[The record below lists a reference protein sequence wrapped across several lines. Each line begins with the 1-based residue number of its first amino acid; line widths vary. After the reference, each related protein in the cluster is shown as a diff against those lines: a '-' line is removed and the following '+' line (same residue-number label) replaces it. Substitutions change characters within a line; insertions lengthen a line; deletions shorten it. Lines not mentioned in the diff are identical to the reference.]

1 MSTLRALLAPRAS
14 VVFTSKTG
22 AVVQTPRG
30 ISRLRPHRACSYA
43 ALVLAFAGLGCSSG
57 SLGRADASAD
67 EPAATQALDVEVVSP
82 ARGDIVRTISLPA
95 SIEADQQATLY
106 SKVSG
111 YLESISVDIGD
122 RVGQGQ
128 LLAKIDVP
136 EISDQLREG
145 EAELAAALADRRIA
159 DAELASAGAK
169 SKLQA
174 LTYERLQ
181 AVRTAEPDV
190 VSQQDVDE
198 AKAQSDMA
206 AANVK
211 EAEGQIL
218 RIDSRIKQL
227 EAAKQRLQTLLGF
240 AEIRAPFDGVVTDR
254 FVDPGAL
261 LQAGRSS
268 VSVQEIVTVAK
279 VDKVR
284 VAVDVPESEAPHVR
298 TSGDATVVIDA
309 MPGKQFQGSISRFS
323 RSLNPTTRTM
333 RAEIDLPNPD
343 GVLLP
348 GMFGRATLSLAIR
361 AGAVTVPAEALH
373 AEGERS
379 FVYEVIGGRA
389 RRVDVETA
397 PGDGI
402 DIEITRGLNGGERVI
417 VAAREPLSDGTAV
430 SAVEANPEPRP

>member
-1 MSTLRALLAPRAS
+1 MSTPRALLAPRAT
-14 VVFTSKTG
+14 VAFTNKTG
-22 AVVQTPRG
+22 AVAQRPRG
-30 ISRLRPHRACSYA
+30 ISRLRPRSACSCA
-43 ALVLAFAGLGCSSG
+43 ALALALTGLGCSSG

-67 EPAATQALDVEVVSP
+67 EPATAQALDVEVVSA
-82 ARGDIVRTISLPA
+82 ARGDVVRTISLPA

-111 YLESISVDIGD
+111 YLESIAVDIGD
-122 RVGQGQ
+122 RVSQGQ
-128 LLAKIDVP
+128 LLAEIDVP

-145 EAELAAALADRRIA
+145 AAELAAAQADRSMA
-159 DAELASAGAK
+159 EAELASAGAK
-169 SKLQA
+169 SRLQA
-174 LTYERLQ
+174 LTYERLE

-190 VSQQDVDE
+190 VSRQDVDE

-211 EAEGQIL
+211 ETESQIL
-218 RIDSRIKQL
+218 QIDSRIQQL
-227 EAAKQRLQTLLGF
+227 EAAQQRLETLLGF
-240 AEIRAPFDGVVTDR
+240 AEIRAPFDGIVTDR

-261 LQAGRSS
+261 LQAATSS
-268 VSVQEIVTVAK
+268 DSVQKIVAVAK

-284 VAVDVPESEAPHVR
+284 VAIDVPESEAPYVR
-298 TSGDATVVIDA
+298 ASSAATVTVDA
-309 MPGKQFQGSISRFS
+309 MPGKQFQGSVSRFS
-323 RSLNPTTRTM
+323 RSLNPATRTM
-333 RAEIDLPNPD
+333 RAEIDLPNAD
-343 GVLLP
+343 GLLLP
-348 GMFGRATLSLAIR
+348 GMFGRATLTLATR
-361 AGAVTVPAEALH
+361 ADAVTVPAEALH

-402 DIEITRGLNGGERVI
+402 DIEITGGLNGNERVI

-430 SAVEANPEPRP
+430 NAVEANRESRP

>member
-1 MSTLRALLAPRAS
+1 MSTLRALLAPRA
-14 VVFTSKTG
+14 VVAVTSETG
-22 AVVQTPRG
+22 AVAQRPRG
-30 ISRLRPHRACSYA
+30 NSRLRPRSACACA
-43 ALVLAFAGLGCSSG
+43 ALALAFTGLGCSSG

-67 EPAATQALDVEVVSP
+67 EPAAAQALDVEVVSP

-95 SIEADQQATLY
+95 SVEADQQATLY

-111 YLESISVDIGD
+111 YLESIAVDIGD
-122 RVGQGQ
+122 RVSQGQ

-136 EISDQLREG
+136 EISDQLREA
-145 EAELAAALADRRIA
+145 EAELAAAAADRRMA
-159 DAELASAGAK
+159 DAEFASAGAK
-169 SKLQA
+169 SKLQT

-211 EAEGQIL
+211 ETESQIL
-218 RIDSRIKQL
+218 QIDSRIKQL

-240 AEIRAPFDGVVTDR
+240 AEIRAPFGGIVTDR

-261 LQAGRSS
+261 LQAATASD
-268 VSVQEIVTVAK
+268 SVQKIVAVAK

-284 VAVDVPESEAPHVR
+284 VAIDVPESEAPHVR
-298 TSGDATVVIDA
+298 ASGDATVMIDA

-323 RSLNPTTRTM
+323 RSLNPATRTM
-333 RAEIDLPNPD
+333 RAEIDLPNTD

-348 GMFGRATLSLAIR
+348 GMFGRATLTLAIR

-379 FVYEVIGGRA
+379 FVYEAIGGLA

-402 DIEITRGLNGGERVI
+402 DIEITGGLDGSERVI
-417 VAAREPLSDGTAV
+417 VATRQPLSDGTAV
-430 SAVEANPEPRP
+430 NAVEADRESRP

>member
-1 MSTLRALLAPRAS
+1 MSTPRALLAPRAT
-14 VVFTSKTG
+14 VAFTIKTG
-22 AVVQTPRG
+22 AVTQRPRG
-30 ISRLRPHRACSYA
+30 ISRLRPRSACSCA
-43 ALVLAFAGLGCSSG
+43 ALALAFTGLGCSTG

-67 EPAATQALDVEVVSP
+67 EPATAQAFDVEVVSP
-82 ARGDIVRTISLPA
+82 ARGDVVRTISLPA

-111 YLESISVDIGD
+111 YLESIAVDIGD
-122 RVGQGQ
+122 RVSQGQ

-145 EAELAAALADRRIA
+145 EAELAAAQADRSMA
-159 DAELASAGAK
+159 EAELASAGAK
-169 SKLQA
+169 SRLQA
-174 LTYERLQ
+174 LTYERLE

-190 VSQQDVDE
+190 VSRQDVDE

-211 EAEGQIL
+211 ETESRIL
-218 RIDSRIKQL
+218 QIDSRIQQL
-227 EAAKQRLQTLLGF
+227 EAAKQRLETLLGF
-240 AEIRAPFDGVVTDR
+240 AEIRAPFEGIVTDR

-261 LQAGRSS
+261 LQAATSS
-268 VSVQEIVTVAK
+268 DSVQKIVTVAK

-284 VAVDVPESEAPHVR
+284 LAIDVPESEAPYVR
-298 TSGDATVVIDA
+298 ASSAATVTVDA
-309 MPGKQFQGSISRFS
+309 MPGKQFQGSVSRFS
-323 RSLNPTTRTM
+323 RSLNPATRTM
-333 RAEIDLPNPD
+333 RAEIDLPNAD
-343 GVLLP
+343 GLLLP
-348 GMFGRATLSLAIR
+348 GMFGRATLTLATR
-361 AGAVTVPAEALH
+361 ADAVTVPAEALH

-402 DIEITRGLNGGERVI
+402 DIEITGGLDGSERVI

-430 SAVEANPEPRP
+430 NAVEANRESRP

>member
-1 MSTLRALLAPRAS
+1 MSRLRALLSRRAA
-14 VVFTSKTG
+14 VAFTSNTD
-22 AVVQTPRG
+22 AAARRPRG
-30 ISRLRPHRACSYA
+30 IFPPRHPRACFHA
-43 ALVLAFAGLGCSSG
+43 ALGIALAGLGCSSG

-67 EPAATQALDVEVVSP
+67 EPASTQALDVEVVFP

-106 SKVSG
+106 SRVSG
-111 YLESISVDIGD
+111 YLKGIEVDIGD
-122 RVGQGQ
+122 RVSQGQ
-128 LLAKIDVP
+128 ILAEIDVP

-145 EAELAAALADRRIA
+145 EAELAAAAADRSVA

-169 SKLQA
+169 SRLQA
-174 LTYERLQ
+174 LTYQRLQ

-206 AANVK
+206 AANVT
-211 EAEGQIL
+211 EIESQIL
-218 RIDSRIKQL
+218 QIESTIKQL

-261 LQAGRSS
+261 LQAATSS
-268 VSVQEIVTVAK
+268 DSVQKIVTVAK

-284 VAVDVPESEAPHVR
+284 VAIDVPESEAPYVR
-298 TSGDATVVIDA
+298 ASNAATVTVDA
-309 MPGKQFQGSISRFS
+309 MPGKQFQGSVSRYS
-323 RSLNPTTRTM
+323 RSLNPATRTM
-333 RAEIDLPNPD
+333 RAEIDLPNAD
-343 GVLLP
+343 GLLLP
-348 GMFGRATLSLAIR
+348 GMFGRATLTLAIR
-361 AGAVTVPAEALH
+361 AGGITVPAEALH

-379 FVYEVIGGRA
+379 FVYQVIGGQASRL
-389 RRVDVETA
+389 DVETA

-402 DIEITRGLNGGERVI
+402 DVEITAGLDGSERVI
-417 VAAREPLSDGTAV
+417 VAAREPLSEGAAV
-430 SAVEANPEPRP
+430 NAVEANPESRP

>member
-1 MSTLRALLAPRAS
+1 MSTLRALLAPRVTVA
-14 VVFTSKTG
+14 FTSKTG
-22 AVVQTPRG
+22 AVAQRPRG
-30 ISRLRPHRACSYA
+30 ISRLLPRSACSCA
-43 ALVLAFAGLGCSSG
+43 ALALAFTGLGCSSG

-67 EPAATQALDVEVVSP
+67 EPAIRQALDVEVVSP
-82 ARGDIVRTISLPA
+82 ARRDVVRTISLPA

-111 YLESISVDIGD
+111 YLEGIMVDIGD
-122 RVGQGQ
+122 RVSQDQ
-128 LLAKIDVP
+128 LLAEIDVP
-136 EISDQLREG
+136 EIFDQLREG
-145 EAELAAALADRRIA
+145 EAALAAALADRSMA
-159 DAELASAGAK
+159 DAELASAEAK
-169 SKLQA
+169 SRLQT
-174 LTYERLQ
+174 LTYERLE
-181 AVRTAEPDV
+181 AVKTAEPDV

-206 AANVK
+206 FARVK
-211 EAEGQIL
+211 ETESQIL
-218 RIDSRIKQL
+218 QIDSRIKQL

-240 AEIRAPFDGVVTDR
+240 AEIRAPFDGIVTDR

-261 LQAGRSS
+261 LQAATSRD
-268 VSVQEIVTVAK
+268 SVQKIVAVAN

-284 VAVDVPESEAPHVR
+284 VAIDVPESEAPHVR
-298 TSGDATVVIDA
+298 ASGEAIVVIDA
-309 MPGKQFQGSISRFS
+309 MPGKQFRGSISRFS

-333 RAEIDLPNPD
+333 RAEIDLPNTN
-343 GVLLP
+343 GAILP
-348 GMFGRATLSLAIR
+348 GMFGRATLTLAIR

-379 FVYEVIGGRA
+379 FVYEVIEGRA

-402 DIEITRGLNGGERVI
+402 DIEITGGLNGSERVI

-430 SAVEANPEPRP
+430 TAVEANRESRP

>member
-1 MSTLRALLAPRAS
+1 MSTLRALLAPRAA
-14 VVFTSKTG
+14 VAFTGKAG
-22 AVVQTPRG
+22 ATVPGPRG
-30 ISRLRPHRACSYA
+30 ISRLRPHWACPYA
-43 ALVLAFAGLGCSSG
+43 ALALAVTGLGCSSG

-67 EPAATQALDVEVVSP
+67 EPAAAQALDVEVVSP

-95 SIEADQQATLY
+95 SVEADQQATLY

-111 YLESISVDIGD
+111 YLESIAVDIGD
-122 RVGQGQ
+122 RVSQGQ

-136 EISDQLREG
+136 EISDQLREA
-145 EAELAAALADRRIA
+145 EAELAAAAADRRMA

-169 SKLQA
+169 SKLQT

-211 EAEGQIL
+211 ETESQIL
-218 RIDSRIKQL
+218 QIDSRIKQL

-240 AEIRAPFDGVVTDR
+240 AEIRAPFDGIVTDR

-261 LQAGRSS
+261 LQAATSS
-268 VSVQEIVTVAK
+268 DSVQKIVAVAK

-284 VAVDVPESEAPHVR
+284 VAIDVPESEAPHVR
-298 TSGDATVVIDA
+298 ASGDATVMIDA
-309 MPGKQFQGSISRFS
+309 MPGRQFQGSISRFS

-333 RAEIDLPNPD
+333 RAEIDLPNTD

-348 GMFGRATLSLAIR
+348 GMFGRATLTLAIR

-379 FVYEVIGGRA
+379 FVYEAIGGLA

-402 DIEITRGLNGGERVI
+402 DIEITGGLDGSERVI
-417 VAAREPLSDGTAV
+417 VATRQPLSDGTAV
-430 SAVEANPEPRP
+430 NAVEADRESRP

>member
-1 MSTLRALLAPRAS
+1 MSTLRSLLAPRAA
-14 VVFTSKTG
+14 VAFTSG
-22 AVVQTPRG
+22 AGATVQGPRG
-30 ISRLRPHRACSYA
+30 ISRLRLHRACSYA
-43 ALVLAFAGLGCSSG
+43 ALALAFTGLGCSSS
-57 SLGRADASAD
+57 SLGQADASAD
-67 EPAATQALDVEVVSP
+67 EPASTQALDVEVVSP

-95 SIEADQQATLY
+95 SIEADQQAILY
-106 SKVSG
+106 SRVSG
-111 YLESISVDIGD
+111 YLESIAVDIGD
-122 RVGQGQ
+122 RVSQGQ

-145 EAELAAALADRRIA
+145 EAELAAAAADRRMA

-169 SKLQA
+169 SKLQT
-174 LTYERLQ
+174 LTFERLQ

-198 AKAQSDMA
+198 AKAQSAMA

-211 EAEGQIL
+211 ETESQIL

-240 AEIRAPFDGVVTDR
+240 AEIRAPFDGIVTDR

-261 LQAGRSS
+261 LQAATSS
-268 VSVQEIVTVAK
+268 DSVQKIVAVAK

-284 VAVDVPESEAPHVR
+284 VAIDVPESEAPHVR
-298 TSGDATVVIDA
+298 ASGDATVVIDA

-323 RSLNPTTRTM
+323 RSLNPATRTM

-348 GMFGRATLSLAIR
+348 GMFGRATLTLAIR

-402 DIEITRGLNGGERVI
+402 DIEITGGLNGSERVI

-430 SAVEANPEPRP
+430 NPVEANPESRP

>member
-1 MSTLRALLAPRAS
+1 MSTLRALLAPRAT
-14 VVFTSKTG
+14 VAFTIKTG
-22 AVVQTPRG
+22 AVTQRPRG
-30 ISRLRPHRACSYA
+30 ISRLRPRSACSCA
-43 ALVLAFAGLGCSSG
+43 ALALAFTGLGCSSG

-67 EPAATQALDVEVVSP
+67 EPATAQALDVEVVSP

-95 SIEADQQATLY
+95 SVEADQQATLY

-111 YLESISVDIGD
+111 YLESIAVDIGD
-122 RVGQGQ
+122 RVSQGQ

-145 EAELAAALADRRIA
+145 EAELAAAQADRSMA
-159 DAELASAGAK
+159 EAELASAGAK
-169 SKLQA
+169 SRLQA
-174 LTYERLQ
+174 LTYERLE

-190 VSQQDVDE
+190 VSRQDVDE

-211 EAEGQIL
+211 ETESQIL
-218 RIDSRIKQL
+218 QIDSRIQQL
-227 EAAKQRLQTLLGF
+227 DAAKQRLETLLGF
-240 AEIRAPFDGVVTDR
+240 AEIRAPFDGIVTDR

-261 LQAGRSS
+261 LQAATSS
-268 VSVQEIVTVAK
+268 DSVQKIVTVAN

-284 VAVDVPESEAPHVR
+284 LAIDVPESEAPNVR
-298 TSGDATVVIDA
+298 ASSAATVTVDA
-309 MPGKQFQGSISRFS
+309 MPGKQFQGSVSRFS
-323 RSLNPTTRTM
+323 RSLNPATRTM
-333 RAEIDLPNPD
+333 RAEIDLPNAD
-343 GVLLP
+343 GLLLP
-348 GMFGRATLSLAIR
+348 GMFGRATLTLATR
-361 AGAVTVPAEALH
+361 ADAVTVPAEAVH

-402 DIEITRGLNGGERVI
+402 DIEITGGLNGSERVI
-417 VAAREPLSDGTAV
+417 VAARESLSDGTAV
-430 SAVEANPEPRP
+430 NAVEANRESRP